1 MAYNYDELFTQI
13 DKKLSA
19 QPSLRLYELARQ
31 LKCSHPTV
39 ERAVAKHTALS
50 FREYQKTKL
59 LEMAVSL
66 LRQGYRPREI
76 GPAIGYKWPENFMR
90 FVKRSTGYSLGALNE
105 KMNFNPAARNAAGN
119 PEYADTNL
127 DC

>member
-1 MAYNYDELFTQI
+1 MAYNYEQLFSEI

-19 QPSLRLYELARQ
+19 QPGVRLYELARQ
-31 LKCSHPTV
+31 LECSHPTV

-59 LEMAVSL
+59 LEKAVSL
-66 LRQGYRPREI
+66 LQKGYKAREI
-76 GPAIGYKWPENFMR
+76 GRAIGYKWPENFMR
-90 FVKRSTGYSLGALNE
+90 FVKRSTGHSLAALHQ
-105 KMNFNPAARNAAGN
+105 MVNFGETPPSGQPECPDRNV
-119 PEYADTNL
+119 